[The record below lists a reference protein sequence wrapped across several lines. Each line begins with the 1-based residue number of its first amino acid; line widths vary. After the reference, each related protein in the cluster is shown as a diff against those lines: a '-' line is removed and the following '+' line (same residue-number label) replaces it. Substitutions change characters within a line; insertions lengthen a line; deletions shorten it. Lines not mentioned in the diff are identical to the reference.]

1 MEGLI
6 QHNVIPLPQN
16 HVFSFHTLQQ
26 FHLARC
32 NEYLIPYAE
41 DVNESMDINERYIL
55 QQWQF
60 INTGTSLQWTK
71 E

>member
-6 QHNVIPLPQN
+6 KQNVIPLPQN

-55 QQWQF
+55 QQ
-60 INTGTSLQWTK
+60 
-71 E
+71 